1 MDSAEL
7 PSWWILYEHLASIL
21 ELFWSFDGDLFRVG
35 S

>member
-21 ELFWSFDGDLFRVG
+21 ELYQSFSGDLLRVG